1 MPLTFTF
8 TPHASWLNRG
18 LALVLCMEETAFAT
32 FACLAERAARYPT
45 IVRRSQM
52 CKAAYASIAAPA
64 DRTRLKAEGRA

>member
-1 MPLTFTF
+1 
-8 TPHASWLNRG
+8 
-18 LALVLCMEETAFAT
+18 MEETAFAT

-64 DRTRLKAEGRA
+64 DRTPLKAEGRA